1 MCHEVIKEN
10 NGMLEFIPNCY
21 KNKKVCD
28 QAVDSYANA
37 LTLFRVG
44 RGQKGPYQFFP
55 CNFYKRRNW
64 PLKLSDF

>member
-21 KNKKVCD
+21 KNKKVRD

-44 RGQKGPYQFFP
+44 AKRPLPVFP
-55 CNFYKRRNW
+55 I
-64 PLKLSDF
+64 